1 VTSSDGDTSAV
12 EWPAPLTVREVAAEL
27 SCTEDDV
34 RALIREG
41 ELPTVACG
49 IRPGLVPRHQL
60 DAYLRR
66 LQHRL
71 KQS

>member
-1 VTSSDGDTSAV
+1 M

-27 SCTEDDV
+27 DCSEDDV
-34 RALIREG
+34 RSLIRGG
-41 ELPTVACG
+41 ELQTVACG
-49 IRPGLVPRHQL
+49 IRPGLVPRHTL

-71 KQS
+71 NSTTP